1 MVCRMLCGIA
11 FTDKEAIVRCVL
23 RIEDSNDKEKIH
35 VKNCVVVTK
44 PDEIM
49 KEVTC
54 FGAGY
59 LNHPRQR
66 GFQLHRPRPLTR
78 KGMLKLTRAVY
89 FFRLSKR
96 LNKFVVCY
104 VQDGLSEL
112 ITKKSRLV
120 KEKRNLQSRTT
131 VLIFIF
137 FCC

>member
-1 MVCRMLCGIA
+1 M
-11 FTDKEAIVRCVL
+11 L

-78 KGMLKLTRAVY
+78 KGMLKLTPAVY
-89 FFRLSKR
+89 FLGFPNVSISL
-96 LNKFVVCY
+96 LFAM
-104 VQDGLSEL
+104 
-112 ITKKSRLV
+112 
-120 KEKRNLQSRTT
+120 SRT
-131 VLIFIF
+131 V
-137 FCC
+137 CRS

>member
-1 MVCRMLCGIA
+1 M
-11 FTDKEAIVRCVL
+11 L
-23 RIEDSNDKEKIH
+23 RIEDSNDKEKKYTE
-35 VKNCVVVTK
+35 KNCVVVTK

-78 KGMLKLTRAVY
+78 KGMLKLTPAVY
-89 FFRLSKR
+89 FFRLSER
-96 LNKFVVCY
+96 LNKFFVCY
-104 VQDGLSEL
+104 VQDGLSAL
-112 ITKKSRLV
+112 ITKNSRLV
-120 KEKRNLQSRTT
+120 KGKRNLQSRTRI
-131 VLIFIF
+131 LIF